1 MTDITPAPYA
11 VRRPSADSAP
21 RNPAD
26 RASMTI
32 RSPMHGM
39 SGEWEHGRVQP
50 VRVGEQPMGRHPFE
64 QGPHGQAGGIHE
76 PARIHARRDR
86 GPPVVF
92 GGEAFAQARD
102 LRVAGRVIPG
112 HGVDVLVA
120 DRIVSPAR
128 VRVFAHARVYASR
141 PDRRVQLRT
150 GSGPA
155 IPSPGT
161 CPSGCGRGG

>member
-11 VRRPSADSAP
+11 GRRPSAAPVP

-39 SGEWEHGRVQP
+39 SGEREHGRVQP
-50 VRVGEQPMGRHPFE
+50 VRVGEQPVGRHPFE

-76 PARIHARRDR
+76 PARIHARGGR

-102 LRVAGRVIPG
+102 LRVAGRVVPG

-120 DRIVSPAR
+120 DRIVRPAR
-128 VRVFAHARVYASR
+128 VRVFAHARV
-141 PDRRVQLRT
+141 
-150 GSGPA
+150 
-155 IPSPGT
+155 
-161 CPSGCGRGG
+161 